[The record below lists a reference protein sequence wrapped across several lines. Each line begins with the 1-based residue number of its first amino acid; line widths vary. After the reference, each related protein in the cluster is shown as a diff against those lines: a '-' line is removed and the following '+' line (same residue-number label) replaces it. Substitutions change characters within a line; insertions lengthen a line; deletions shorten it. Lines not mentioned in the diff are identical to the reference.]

1 MKCTPCG
8 ETMRVSAGT
17 HEYTECGLS
26 GILLVGVN
34 VHVCPKCGKRAVSI
48 PSIEELHRTLAR
60 AVAEKDDRLLP
71 QEIRFLRKQL
81 GFSGVDF
88 AGVMGKSPETVSR
101 WESTTTPMD
110 MDSSAERLLR
120 LMVMTRNPVTEYPL
134 DRLSRVARSTE
145 PAPIR
150 LSMRHLDRN
159 RWASEQATA

>member
-1 MKCTPCG
+1 MG
-8 ETMRVSAGT
+8 VNAGT
-17 HEYTECGLS
+17 HEYTECGMT
-26 GILLVGVN
+26 GIFLVGVN

-101 WESTTTPMD
+101 WESTTTPMA
-110 MDSSAERLLR
+110 MDPSAERLLR
-120 LMVMTRNPVTEYPL
+120 LMVMTRDPVTEYPL
-134 DRLSRVARSTE
+134 ERLSRIARSTE
-145 PAPIR
+145 SAPIR
-150 LSMRHLDRN
+150 LSMRHLARD
-159 RWASEQATA
+159 RWASEHITA